1 MVLGPD
7 LSPRRLSMGD
17 SRQVGSPLKGSGLS
31 PPMKAMEVVGMAP
44 EEAQLIASSLSTEFV
59 ETILQSR
66 APSTRKLYALKWKD
80 FTS

>member
-59 ETILQSR
+59 ETILPQR
-66 APSTRKLYALKWKD
+66 GNCMP
-80 FTS
+80 